1 MKKMILMVIVGVC
14 MLSITSYAQDIIR
27 ITNGEWEPFMS
38 EYSPHYGI
46 NSHIVS
52 EAFKREGITVEW
64 GFFPWIRAYQ
74 EAKMGTE
81 WDASAT
87 WRAIDE
93 TKTQFLISE
102 PVSTTSFIYFHL
114 KINNFEWN
122 SFDDLKEKV
131 VGGTFEYDYGREFM
145 KARAANKFEIEMVAT
160 DEQNFKKL
168 LAGRIDIFPQDPIVG
183 YAQIRN
189 TFSPKQAKL
198 FTHHPKEFEN
208 STLHLIISKN
218 SPNAEFFLDKFN
230 TGFRKLKKSGRLAEM
245 LDDLNAGKYDKQK
258 TVWKE

>member
-14 MLSITSYAQDIIR
+14 MLSITGYAQDSIR

-64 GFFPWIRAYQ
+64 GFFPWIRAYK
-74 EAKMGTE
+74 EAKEGID

-87 WRAIDE
+87 WWPSDKRKE
-93 TKTQFLISE
+93 EFLLSE
-102 PVSTTSFIYFHL
+102 PVSNTSFIFFHL
-114 KINNFEWN
+114 KSHDFEWD
-122 SFDDLKEKV
+122 SFEDLQELML
-131 VGGTFEYDYGREFM
+131 GGTFEYDYGREFM
-145 KARAANKFEIEMVAT
+145 AAMAANKFGIEMVAT

-189 TFSPKQAKL
+189 TFSPEQAKL
-198 FTHHPKEFEN
+198 FTHHPKEFEI
-208 STLHLIISKN
+208 STLHLIISRN
-218 SPNAEFFLDKFN
+218 SPNAQLFLDKFN
-230 TGFRKLKKSGRLAEM
+230 AGFRKLKESGRLAEM
-245 LDDLNAGKYDKQK
+245 LDDLSAGKYDKQK
-258 TVWKE
+258 TQWKE

>member
-1 MKKMILMVIVGVC
+1 
-14 MLSITSYAQDIIR
+14 MLSKTSYPQNTIR

-52 EAFKREGITVEW
+52 EAFLLEGITVEW
-64 GFFPWIRAYQ
+64 GFFPWISSYRI
-74 EAKMGTE
+74 AKKGRE

-87 WRAIDE
+87 RWPAPE
-93 TKTQFLISE
+93 TKKEFLLSE
-102 PVSTTSFIYFHL
+102 AVSNTSFIFFHL
-114 KINNFEWN
+114 KSYDFEWD
-122 SFDDLKEKV
+122 SFDDLQNKIL
-131 VGGTFEYDYGREFM
+131 GGTFEYDYGREFM
-145 KARAANKFEIEMVAT
+145 AAIEDHIFEIERVVT